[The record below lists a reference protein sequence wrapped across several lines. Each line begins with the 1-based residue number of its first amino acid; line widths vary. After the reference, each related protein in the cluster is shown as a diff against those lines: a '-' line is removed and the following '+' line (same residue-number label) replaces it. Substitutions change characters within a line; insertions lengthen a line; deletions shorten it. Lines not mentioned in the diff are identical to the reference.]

1 METLWQWGV
10 LLVGIGFLL
19 LSLFTSFILLNLTRS
34 LRTIEAILDVTL
46 EEAKRA
52 LPEVRH
58 SLEQIDDM
66 VTSVNDK
73 FSAADRAMTATGAAI
88 TGWRDR
94 VRERLD
100 GLSSWGRRARAGRK
114 EEPS

>member
-1 METLWQWGV
+1 
-10 LLVGIGFLL
+10 
-19 LSLFTSFILLNLTRS
+19 
-34 LRTIEAILDVTL
+34 
-46 EEAKRA
+46 

-58 SLEQIDDM
+58 SLEQIDEM

-73 FSAADRAMTATGAAI
+73 FSAADRAMTATGTAI

-114 EEPS
+114 EEQS